1 MNFNQKEASG
11 RTRNVPIL
19 FWVTEEEKKMIRK
32 KMILSKTSNM
42 SAYLRK
48 AAIDCMIVNVDTTW
62 QKKQF
67 EEMHKI
73 GVNVNQLAKQANT
86 VGAATPDD
94 VKEMKGMLKEIW
106 HILKSSQSKL
116 Q

>member
-1 MNFNQKEASG
+1 MNFNQKESSG

-48 AAIDCMIVNVDTTW
+48 AAIDCMSLPAYP
-62 QKKQF
+62 F
-67 EEMHKI
+67 
-73 GVNVNQLAKQANT
+73 ARSA
-86 VGAATPDD
+86 GAVATA
-94 VKEMKGMLKEIW
+94 
-106 HILKSSQSKL
+106 
-116 Q
+116 

>member
-1 MNFNQKEASG
+1 MNFNQKESSG

-48 AAIDCMIVNVDTTW
+48 AAIDCMIMTDTTDRSIA
-62 QKKQF
+62 
-67 EEMHKI
+67 HRS
-73 GVNVNQLAKQANT
+73 V
-86 VGAATPDD
+86 
-94 VKEMKGMLKEIW
+94 
-106 HILKSSQSKL
+106 
-116 Q
+116 

>member
-19 FWVTEEEKKMIRK
+19 FWVTEEEK

-106 HILKSSQSKL
+106 HILKSSQLKP